1 MSNTGDITT
10 SFKQVFISQ
19 KNSGY
24 IFELIITRLLNSQP
38 EYRDIVMTHIQTYRT
53 NLLEIQNY
61 IFNDLFTKLYND
73 GLKSGNVDL
82 EDILISLN
90 KVTVTKFETIIGRD
104 LHSKYEQL
112 AQAREQQQLQAQQ
125 QAREQL
131 AQAKA
136 REQQQLAQVR
146 EQEKAR
152 EREQLAQAQ
161 QQAQQREQL
170 TQAQQQAR
178 ERDVNNTS
186 NNNRSQKANNE
197 RNKHQKVKIDI
208 IKGEETN
215 AKVVYKHYFSK
226 DGIYKSGKFYF
237 NTNIEKVKCLSV
249 RSIKIICNMYN
260 INENNN
266 KFYII
271 QNQNSTPETEQS
283 ILITIPVGYYTI
295 EELTST
301 IEKLLSE
308 YVVCKISRNTIQ
320 NKVYILIRDVSNV
333 SYLGFKFI
341 KNKDNVSLG
350 EILGF
355 TKEKYTT
362 IEDEYISGLFISE
375 KMPLENIYDNLFFQM
390 YINDRELQK
399 YTTSNNKFGYYECLN
414 LDYNSNFGQSVNFSS
429 DYIEPYDIHENI
441 NVKSVAFEIKN
452 DLKYTLDNIHFEV
465 ILGFESM
472 NLK

>member
-1 MSNTGDITT
+1 
-10 SFKQVFISQ
+10 
-19 KNSGY
+19 
-24 IFELIITRLLNSQP
+24 
-38 EYRDIVMTHIQTYRT
+38 
-53 NLLEIQNY
+53 
-61 IFNDLFTKLYND
+61 LYND

-112 AQAREQQQLQAQQ
+112 AREQQQQLQTREREQQLQTREQQQQAQQ
-125 QAREQL
+125 QVQAQQQLQTREREQQL
-131 AQAKA
+131 QT
-136 REQQQLAQVR
+136 REQQQQAQQQVQARELQTR
-146 EQEKAR
+146 EQAQTREQQLQAR
-152 EREQLAQAQ
+152 EREQQ
-161 QQAQQREQL
+161 
-170 TQAQQQAR
+170 
-178 ERDVNNTS
+178 RDVNNTS

-283 ILITIPVGYYTI
+283 ILITIPVGYYSI

-333 SYLGFKFI
+333 SNVSYFGFKFT
-341 KNKDNVSLG
+341 KNRDNVSLG

-362 IEDEYISGLFISE
+362 REDEYISGLFISE

-399 YTTSNNKFGYYECLN
+399 FTTSNNKFGYYECLN